1 MRNFLLYIDAGTG
14 ALLINM
20 ILALFASI
28 AYYFRSLFFWIFN
41 FKKPK
46 NKKIYELSLFSEG
59 EQYSATFE
67 PIIDSLI
74 QNKIK
79 FNYFTMSYKD
89 SALLIDNEYINSKYI
104 GKGSLGFYRF
114 SKIISKFLITTTPN
128 IGNKGFVLKKPK
140 KVSNLI
146 HVYHSIIGLPHY
158 KTGALDN
165 YDSVIIGGNY
175 QIDPIRTIEKIRNL
189 NKKKIYKLGIPYL
202 DSLYSKKEKI
212 YSKNKTI
219 LIASSW
225 GMKGCFRIYGT
236 DFIDELSEL
245 GYDIILRPHPQSY
258 KSEPDF
264 IKKVKSRFK
273 KRKNI
278 LWDDLTSPSN
288 SMNKSHILISD
299 SSSIRFDF
307 AFIYERPVITLKID
321 KEHMIGFENQYFKSP
336 WEDNAEKIIGQTI
349 TISELNQLSEIIT
362 ININN
367 FNPEKIK
374 KLKDETFYY
383 FGESGKS
390 ISKLF
395 YK

>member
-14 ALLINM
+14 ALIINM

-28 AYYFRSLFFWIFN
+28 AYYFRSLIFWIFN
-41 FKKPK
+41 FDKTQS
-46 NKKIYELSLFSEG
+46 KKIYELSLFSEG
-59 EQYSATFE
+59 EQYWDTFE
-67 PIIDSLI
+67 PIIHSLI

-165 YDSVIIGGNY
+165 YDSVIIGGKY

-189 NKKKIYKLGIPYL
+189 NKKNIYKLGIPYL
-202 DSLYSKKEKI
+202 DSLYNKKEKI

-236 DFIDELSEL
+236 DFIDELSES

-264 IKKVKSRFK
+264 IKKVKNRFK

-278 LWDDLTSPSN
+278 FWDDLTSPSN

-321 KEHMIGFENQYFKSP
+321 KEHMTGFENQYLKSP
-336 WEDNAEKIIGQTI
+336 WEDEAEKIIGQTI
-349 TISELNQLSEIIT
+349 TISELKQLNLIIKDH
-362 ININN
+362 INN
-367 FNPEKIK
+367 FNSKKIK
-374 KLKDETFYY
+374 KLKKDTFYY

-390 ISKLF
+390 ISTLF
-395 YK
+395 K